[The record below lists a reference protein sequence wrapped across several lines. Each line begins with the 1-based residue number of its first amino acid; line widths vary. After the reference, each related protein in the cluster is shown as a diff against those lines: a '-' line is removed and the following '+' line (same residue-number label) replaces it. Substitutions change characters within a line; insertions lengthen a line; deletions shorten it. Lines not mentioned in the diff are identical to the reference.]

1 MDKILKIIFH
11 SSILFLIIFS
21 LYPGNIF
28 GLLIYGDSSI
38 NPTLFSIS
46 FAGYIEHFIAYFF
59 ISIIGL
65 ITYLRDDKF
74 IKVIYVLLLLSVLFE
89 VLQTLIPNRQ
99 FEIYDIVANTLA
111 IALAYSI
118 VKIYLLFSKI

>member
-21 LYPGNIF
+21 LYPGNILGF
-28 GLLIYGDSSI
+28 LIYGDFSKNPILISI
-38 NPTLFSIS
+38 PFG
-46 FAGYIEHFIAYFF
+46 AYIDHFISYFF

-111 IALAYSI
+111 ITLAYSI
-118 VKIYLLFSKI
+118 VKIYLLFNRS

>member
-111 IALAYSI
+111 ITLAYSI